1 MLFSI
6 IFWTILALPATDQL
20 KVATGSY
27 VAKSLDARPL
37 PSELRLP
44 TSPGYYRWFRLDKA
58 LLRLRPG
65 GNFTVSYTYYEQH
78 LPLGKKPSGA
88 KLYSET
94 QMGAYVVRGSSI
106 TLLPVKPKTGRKPP
120 PTTGQITPRGIVLP
134 YDLREGES
142 AKRHSLLLVLDPS
155 YW

>member
-1 MLFSI
+1 MTFTMLL
-6 IFWTILALPATDQL
+6 WALLGVATPQPVR
-20 KVATGSY
+20 VATGSY
-27 VAKSLDARPL
+27 VAKSLDSRPL
-37 PSELRLP
+37 PAELRLP
-44 TSPGYYRWFRLDKA
+44 TSRGYYRWFRLDNA

-78 LPLGKKPSGA
+78 LQVGKKPSGA

-94 QMGAYVVRGSSI
+94 QMGAYVIRGSSI
-106 TLLPVKPKTGRKPP
+106 TLVPVKPKTGRKPP